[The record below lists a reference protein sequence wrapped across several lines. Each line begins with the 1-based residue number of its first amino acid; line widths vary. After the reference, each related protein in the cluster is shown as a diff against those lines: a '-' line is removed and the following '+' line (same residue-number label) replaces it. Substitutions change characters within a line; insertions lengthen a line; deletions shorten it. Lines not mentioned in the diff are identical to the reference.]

1 MISNSMKIGFG
12 KLVTGAAIAVL
23 LAACGG
29 KEEPAAP
36 AGAASPAPAAES
48 TPAEPSA
55 APATDAAPAAET
67 ASPAEATAPAD
78 AATGAATATD
88 DTAARAQG
96 SDAAEKPSG
105 KYAEAIG
112 IFQQAGESG
121 SFFGKSYGYA
131 VFPTIGKAGLGVGG
145 AHGKGRVYVGGRH
158 VGDTKVTQLSIGLQ
172 AGAQAY
178 SQIIFFEDKRAF
190 DEFSS
195 GNFEFGASASA
206 VAITAG
212 VSAGAGT
219 TGAGAGASGGK
230 HDATTA
236 SIGGYH
242 KGMAVFTVAKG
253 GLMYEASIGGQKF
266 SYTAR

>member
-1 MISNSMKIGFG
+1 MKIRSG
-12 KLVTGAAIAVL
+12 LLTAAAIAL
-23 LAACGG
+23 LLNACGG
-29 KEEPAAP
+29 KEEAAP
-36 AGAASPAPAAES
+36 ATESTARPAEELAPAEPAPAPVAEQPATPEAA
-48 TPAEPSA
+48 TPAEPETGAA
-55 APATDAAPAAET
+55 APATTSEP
-67 ASPAEATAPAD
+67 
-78 AATGAATATD
+78 
-88 DTAARAQG
+88 AARA
-96 SDAAEKPSG
+96 AEPPSG

-158 VGDTKVTQLSIGLQ
+158 VGDTRVTQLSIGLQ

-195 GNFEFGASASA
+195 GNFEFGANASA
-206 VAITAG
+206 VAITAA

-219 TGAGAGASGGK
+219 TGAGAGASGGR
-230 HDATTA
+230 HDATTT
-236 SIGGYH
+236 SIGGFH

-253 GLMYEASIGGQKF
+253 GLMYEAAIGGQKF
-266 SYTAR
+266 SYQAR